1 MSHMSSSDE
10 ISPVI
15 KPRVNYAVQVEGMG
29 QPLTV
34 TCDDIVSEANYVRF
48 MDGQVPA
55 AVVPAHRLIAAARVA
70 AAA

>member
-10 ISPVI
+10 ISPVA

-29 QPLTV
+29 QPLAV

-48 MDGQVPA
+48 MDGEVPA
-55 AVVPAHRLIAAARVA
+55 AVIPSHRLIAAARVA
-70 AAA
+70 ASA

>member
-1 MSHMSSSDE
+1 MSHMSSNDE

-15 KPRVNYAVQVEGMG
+15 KPRVNYAVQIEGIG
-29 QPLTV
+29 QPLAV

-70 AAA
+70 ATA